1 MATMENVLV
10 GVFDSAA
17 QARSAHA
24 RLLEQGYGDGEVDFD
39 ASPSVDQEQGIAGV
53 VARMFS
59 GFLMNDDPRRHAY
72 ADHLGRGGGIVAL
85 RGLPQHDEARAS
97 SILREHG
104 AVAIDRH
111 GPTPPRAPPAGASA
125 AQAEHELAAMAS
137 IGPRA
142 YVLPNAPTDWG
153 RFTGRSPASVGQA
166 PDPARPQGEL
176 RDAIG
181 LLFHPVGLP
190 AAAPFRTTLA
200 LVGFACALA
209 AFSRG
214 VREARSG
221 APGET
226 PPVS

>member
-1 MATMENVLV
+1 MAATENVLV
-10 GVFDSAA
+10 GVFDSAE

-24 RLLEQGYGDGEVDFD
+24 RLLEQGYGDGKVDLEA
-39 ASPSVDQEQGIAGV
+39 ASSADQEQGMAGV

-59 GFLMNDDPRRHAY
+59 GFFTDDDPRRHAY
-72 ADHLGRGGGIVAL
+72 ADRLGRGGGIVAL
-85 RGLPQHDEARAS
+85 HGLAQHDEARAS
-97 SILREHG
+97 AILREHG

-111 GPTPPRAPPAGASA
+111 GPMPRRAPPAGAAA

-181 LLFHPVGLP
+181 LDS
-190 AAAPFRTTLA
+190 AADRAA
-200 LVGFACALA
+200 LE
-209 AFSRG
+209 R
-214 VREARSG
+214 RRRS
-221 APGET
+221 
-226 PPVS
+226 